1 MVVLVLAIDLI
12 VDKEELRGTD
22 QFGKDIKIFH
32 KLQEALKRPILIIFF
47 PIFQVDFILKVN
59 LHNLNLYFV
68 KPDER
73 IS

>member
-32 KLQEALKRPILIIFF
+32 KLQEALKRSILIIFL